1 MAEPSTKPYL
11 IRAIHEWCTDHGF
24 TPYLAV
30 AVDQR
35 TVVPPGYAKNGEIVL
50 NVSVAA
56 TNALRLDN
64 DVISFQARFNGR
76 AHDIV
81 VPISNV
87 SAIYARENG
96 HGMAFEVSKET
107 DAPSAAAGSPA
118 GGRPPQGKPKLA
130 LAPPPAAAD
139 SSPSPSAPDG
149 LPAPSAA
156 APNAEKSRSLAVV
169 GAPEAPRPP
178 FLAPVPSA
186 RPDRVERP
194 GGAPAA
200 DAPAVSSPAKTSS
213 PTAPARAASQLD
225 TPVEGTPQAKP
236 ARSRPGQAT
245 HASRLRATFPVAPSA
260 LPATGESDA
269 AHDGEP
275 KPKPKPRPKPGPAL
289 AEPEASGAAER
300 PAGKTP
306 APRRRNAKSG
316 VAGGPNPESSPVAG
330 VQSPAPGSAV
340 DAPPEPDGAGAA
352 GPRRGRAKLTRVK

>member
-76 AHDIV
+76 AHDIL

-107 DAPSAAAGSPA
+107 DAPSAAASSPA

-139 SSPSPSAPDG
+139 SSPSPGAPDG
-149 LPAPSAA
+149 LPAAPSAA

-169 GAPEAPRPP
+169 GAPEAPRPS

-200 DAPAVSSPAKTSS
+200 DAPAVPSSPAKTFS
-213 PTAPARAASQLD
+213 PTAPALAASQPD
-225 TPVEGTPQAKP
+225 TPVEGAPQAKP
-236 ARSRPGQAT
+236 ARPRPGQAT
-245 HASRLRATFPVAPSA
+245 HASRLRATFPVAPTVLS
-260 LPATGESDA
+260 ATGESDA
-269 AHDGEP
+269 AHDGGP
-275 KPKPKPRPKPGPAL
+275 KSKPKPKPAL
-289 AEPEASGAAER
+289 AEPVASGAAEKS
-300 PAGKTP
+300 AGKTP

-316 VAGGPNPESSPVAG
+316 IAGGPNPEPSPVAE